1 MEFNN
6 LNVLKKDVKQDNL
19 YDLIEITFKNIGPTV
34 IKSYT
39 VEEGDEMRIDNVCS
53 KIYGTTDNVDFL
65 IDLNDIDNGL
75 NVMVGDIINFVDT
88 SILDLYK
95 ISTNDAQSTRSS
107 LLNINKATKKDDNR
121 KKYVEENYS
130 LPPTFLETP
139 SESVTLENGKITLGG
154 KR

>member
-53 KIYGTTDNVDFL
+53 KIYGTTDNVDF
-65 IDLNDIDNGL
+65 IKDLKDNY
-75 NVMVGDIINFVDT
+75 N
-88 SILDLYK
+88 
-95 ISTNDAQSTRSS
+95 
-107 LLNINKATKKDDNR
+107 
-121 KKYVEENYS
+121 
-130 LPPTFLETP
+130 
-139 SESVTLENGKITLGG
+139 
-154 KR
+154 